1 MIIDYRPDAAPNTAK
16 LSGDQKNYP
25 QLFNDLYSPHNFS
38 IDFSIAM
45 CYIVFWK
52 GQWLK
57 SRRLNIHTEVTLWL
71 LLLPTSACPAAHAQ
85 HSALLKLSLW
95 AIFTMRSMPTS
106 ALSAVRAQ
114 LSAPQRQ
121 SRAKSQSRKNREYGS
136 SVLSI
141 FSFLVAHWGCYGYGY
156 CGIPTGNIG
165 INHSVS
171 HPVSTALRFAPH
183 FNWLTCQ
190 GEQAALLPRG

>member
-16 LSGDQKNYP
+16 LSGDQENYP

-71 LLLPTSACPAAHAQ
+71 LLLPTSACPAVPAQ
-85 HSALLKLSLW
+85 LSALLKRSTWVTCTTLS
-95 AIFTMRSMPTS
+95 TRTS
-106 ALSAVRAQ
+106 AWSAAPARLSALLRRSFRSNSETTRDGIDRPVCLNIAFFPGRRGRPVFRICR
-114 LSAPQRQ
+114 L
-121 SRAKSQSRKNREYGS
+121 EDCFYG
-136 SVLSI
+136 
-141 FSFLVAHWGCYGYGY
+141 
-156 CGIPTGNIG
+156 
-165 INHSVS
+165 
-171 HPVSTALRFAPH
+171 
-183 FNWLTCQ
+183 
-190 GEQAALLPRG
+190 